1 MKNTTTNEAQAQ
13 ALAVLLKSDA
23 MRSALAAE
31 ESKRLALHRTA
42 ADALLEFE
50 ADASEL
56 ENAAAQVEEARAKLS
71 PLEKSYKEAAH
82 SLLMAEGNLRDRT
95 STHDQTAGRLR
106 KEAAALLPA
115 IVHRTEAALAA
126 VAHDIRNGYT
136 IHPRIDR
143 LITGARR
150 TVYEA
155 NGEKIDAALSQIQ
168 AMHQL
173 IEGRLTFE
181 PMPEAEIIQML
192 STEAARLMQLSKDAG
207 VNIAYHLPQEIRPGV
222 IAEKP
227 ERRPGQYMVPI
238 VPG

>member
-1 MKNTTTNEAQAQ
+1 MLNTNETEKS

-50 ADASEL
+50 ADAKEL
-56 ENAAAQVEEARAKLS
+56 ETAAAQVEEARAKLS

-82 SLLMAEGNLRDRT
+82 SLLMAESNLRDRT

-126 VAHDIRNGYT
+126 VAHDIRNGHT

-143 LITGARR
+143 LITGGRR
-150 TVYEA
+150 TVYET
-155 NGEKIDAALSQIQ
+155 NGEKIEAALGQVE
-168 AMHQL
+168 AMHELMDRL
-173 IEGRLTFE
+173 IFE

-207 VNIAYHLPQEIRPGV
+207 VHIAYHLPQEIRPGV
-222 IAEKP
+222 VAEKP
-227 ERRPGQYMVPI
+227 ERRPGQYMVPMT
-238 VPG
+238 PN